1 MGQPS
6 WLSSS
11 VGTAPDRA
19 HGRTAVHHRGRSDDK
34 RQVYAFLCGKAR
46 LFRSVR
52 GTGRLWQAWLSLC
65 IMFFDRAPARY
76 PTSSQCRR
84 RPACN
89 MVPVMRG
96 QADTCTAR
104 LAAVLDEASTAG
116 SSAEPYWCGR
126 LMNDLYP
133 DRREAVRPHG
143 GRCPARALSAHMA
156 RCSRC
161 TPRRPGRAPPRPR
174 SWSMTCSESAAAP
187 ARLDCKSEQF
197 PTILSHLLMQLA
209 LLILYI
215 CVNCMGMEIY

>member
-1 MGQPS
+1 
-6 WLSSS
+6 
-11 VGTAPDRA
+11 
-19 HGRTAVHHRGRSDDK
+19 
-34 RQVYAFLCGKAR
+34 
-46 LFRSVR
+46 
-52 GTGRLWQAWLSLC
+52 
-65 IMFFDRAPARY
+65 MFFDRAPARY
-76 PTSSQCRR
+76 PTSCQCRR

-143 GRCPARALSAHMA
+143 GSCPARALSAHMA
-156 RCSRC
+156 RCSRY
-161 TPRRPGRAPPRPR
+161 TPPRGRNVPPRPR

-209 LLILYI
+209 LCILRRTHVA
-215 CVNCMGMEIY
+215 CVRVFRVCAGVQGAYV

>member
-1 MGQPS
+1 
-6 WLSSS
+6 
-11 VGTAPDRA
+11 
-19 HGRTAVHHRGRSDDK
+19 
-34 RQVYAFLCGKAR
+34 
-46 LFRSVR
+46 
-52 GTGRLWQAWLSLC
+52 
-65 IMFFDRAPARY
+65 
-76 PTSSQCRR
+76 
-84 RPACN
+84 
-89 MVPVMRG
+89 MRG

-143 GRCPARALSAHMA
+143 GSCPARALSAHMA
-156 RCSRC
+156 RCSRY
-161 TPRRPGRAPPRPR
+161 TPPRGRNVPPRPR

-209 LLILYI
+209 CHLPVLT
-215 CVNCMGMEIY
+215 EIYTVSMTTAGCRAPPTSSPSAAEQDTHSATQARRSQSVVSVCRTSVTTDQRPATALADSHLPLPHRPLTDHTPHTR